1 MVTKCVK
8 CGKKASIN
16 LRYGQQNYCDKHF
29 IELVEK
35 RVRKEIRKHYEVD
48 FQKKYELYNDGSAE
62 YEILNY
68 FLNSIFENNLPIKT
82 IKRYKDEDTVFQPTN
97 LENEIGKFM
106 QTFFQNKDFEFT
118 NTLKPLRVV
127 PLKEIKELKRIL
139 NIEKPVTNKHN
150 AFIEELQKKYPSTK
164 FSILKSLKH
173 FENNKEEYGIK
184 K

>member
-16 LRYGQQNYCDKHF
+16 LRYGQQNYCDGHF
-29 IELVEK
+29 LELVEK

-48 FQKKYELYNDGSAE
+48 FNKKYELFNDGSAE

-68 FLNSIFENNLPIKT
+68 FLTSIFENNLPIKHT
-82 IKRYKDEDTVFQPTN
+82 KEYEDKNTLFEPTN
-97 LENEIGKFM
+97 LEKEIGKFM
-106 QTFFQNKDFEFT
+106 QTFFENSHFNFT

-139 NIEKPVTNKHN
+139 NIEKPVLDQHN

-184 K
+184 